1 MREIKHP
8 HAELQVYPD
17 IPTLSRAVTDEFIRV
32 GRAALARRGGY
43 AVALAGGSTPR
54 ASYALL
60 AQDER
65 GKGTGLA
72 WDKVE
77 VFFGDERPVPP
88 EHLESNFRMAQEAL
102 LSHVMV
108 KPERVHRIRGE
119 LEATPAAAEYES
131 AIKTTLVNSVR
142 DIPSFDLILLG
153 MGPDGHT
160 ASLFPGSPALQETTR
175 LVCANWVGKLGTWRI
190 TFTFPLLNAAAQ
202 VLFMVAGAD
211 KADMLRRVL
220 KGEPSGSTYPAQK
233 VQPTTG
239 RLLWMLDEAAAQ
251 QL

>member
-8 HAELQVYPD
+8 QAELQVYPD
-17 IPTLSRAVTDEFIRV
+17 IPTLSRAVADEFIRV

-43 AVALAGGSTPR
+43 TVALAGGSTPR

-108 KPERVHRIRGE
+108 KPQRVHRIRGE

-131 AIKTTLVNSVR
+131 AVKTTLVNSVQ

-175 LVCANWVGKLGTWRI
+175 LVCANWVEKLGTSRI

-220 KGEPSGSTYPAQK
+220 KGEPSGATYPAQR